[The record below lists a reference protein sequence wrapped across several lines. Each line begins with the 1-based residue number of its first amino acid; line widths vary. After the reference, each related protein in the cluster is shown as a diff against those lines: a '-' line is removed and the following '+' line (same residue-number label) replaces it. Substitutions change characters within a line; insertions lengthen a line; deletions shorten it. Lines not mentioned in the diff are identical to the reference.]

1 MTESSSATI
10 ENLRKLIGTRLEPT
24 VFRVEEGAI
33 QRYAEA
39 IGDRNPLYNDAD
51 YARKSKHGRLM
62 CPPGF
67 TGWPVKGGRITE
79 GPVELLVKS
88 GAPSRL
94 LDGGVEFEFFE
105 PIGAG
110 DILVASTTISDITE
124 KQTRLGRTIFATI
137 EITYVNQNG
146 NLALEAKHTF
156 IMF

>member
-1 MTESSSATI
+1 
-10 ENLRKLIGTRLEPT
+10 
-24 VFRVEEGAI
+24 
-33 QRYAEA
+33 
-39 IGDRNPLYNDAD
+39 
-51 YARKSKHGRLM
+51 M